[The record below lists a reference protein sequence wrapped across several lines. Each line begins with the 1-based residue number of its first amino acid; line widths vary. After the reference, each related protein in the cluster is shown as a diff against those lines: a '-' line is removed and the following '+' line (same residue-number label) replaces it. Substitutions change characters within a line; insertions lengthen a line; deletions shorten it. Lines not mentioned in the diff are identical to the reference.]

1 MLFSS
6 FVIRQKGHMA
16 GSIRRLPKWLDRAG
30 FEADKLM
37 RANRVRLEVT
47 RLQDETVSRTQAL
60 GEKVMELAGGGM
72 ELDPALQPI
81 VGEIMALH
89 AELARKDEEL
99 RAINAEAWT
108 EEGPIQPRASDP
120 IAQRLQAYVEAK
132 TSDFNCPKCGA
143 IIRANKSFCPRCGR
157 KVLR

>member
-1 MLFSS
+1 
-6 FVIRQKGHMA
+6 MA
-16 GSIRRLPKWLDRAG
+16 GPMRRLPKWLDRAG

-37 RANRVRLEVT
+37 RANRVRMDAT
-47 RLQDETVSRTQAL
+47 RLEDEATSKLMAL
-60 GEKVMELAGGGM
+60 GEKVIELAAAGT
-72 ELDPALQPI
+72 ELDPALQTLA
-81 VGEIMALH
+81 GEIVALR
-89 AELARKDEEL
+89 AELTRKEQEIQ
-99 RAINAEAWT
+99 AINAEVWSI
-108 EEGPIQPRASDP
+108 EGPVKPQVTDP